1 MQIKKSKRFFLLP
14 QFKRTNTKYL
24 TTTILSWLILE
35 ITTYTYHQCKN

>member
-24 TTTILSWLILE
+24 TTTIFVWFKLE
-35 ITTYTYHQCKN
+35 IIIYTFHE

>member
-24 TTTILSWLILE
+24 NTTIFSWFKLE
-35 ITTYTYHQCKN
+35 IIIYTFHE

>member
-24 TTTILSWLILE
+24 TTTIFSWFKLE
-35 ITTYTYHQCKN
+35 IIIYTFHE